1 MAVEMERWGLARY
14 FLGEGVLLILDVV
27 VKAVEKG
34 SENVRNQQFIRLG
47 WGNRTA
53 VPFVWRGK
61 THKGTG
67 TQKFGCGHNE
77 SEMTLEVQYQKDS

>member
-14 FLGEGVLLILDVV
+14 FWGEGVLLILDVV